1 MRIAL
6 TLATALAITAL
17 TSPTALA
24 DDSAR
29 FVPGIW
35 EIKVHSRITGPI
47 ELDDV
52 VEESAECL
60 VSAEELMGS
69 NMGDDCTVTG
79 REVGSEGG
87 WITFT
92 CAYNTDGMITKA
104 TGRMDV
110 AFKGELSDGTMSMR
124 MNTPVGDLDVNGTI
138 TARRVNDC

>member
-6 TLATALAITAL
+6 TLATVLATTAL
-17 TSPTALA
+17 TGPAALA

-29 FVPGIW
+29 FVPGTW

-60 VSAEELMGS
+60 TSAEELMGS
-69 NMGDDCTVTG
+69 SMGDDCSITG

-92 CAYNTDGMITKA
+92 CAYNTDGMNTKA
-104 TGRMDV
+104 NGRMDV
-110 AFKGELSDGTMSMR
+110 AFKGEHSDGTMSMR

-138 TARRVNDC
+138 TARRIDDC